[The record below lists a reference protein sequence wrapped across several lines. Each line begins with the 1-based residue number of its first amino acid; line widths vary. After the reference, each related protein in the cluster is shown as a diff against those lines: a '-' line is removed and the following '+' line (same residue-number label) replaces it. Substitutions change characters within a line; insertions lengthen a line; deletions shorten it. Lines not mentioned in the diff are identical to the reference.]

1 MKTPRV
7 IDPEW
12 LDELPPDDPRAR
24 RSRRDLRRINALM
37 MNDTFVAR
45 ELRRIYPARAPRSIV
60 EIGAGDGTFM
70 LKVASRLAP
79 EWRTVDA
86 VLLDQQNLVEPA
98 SRAEY
103 AAIGWQVKTAT
114 ADVFAWLA
122 APAAPVFDVMIA
134 NLFLHHFDA
143 GRLLELLTLA
153 VRRTRVLI
161 ACEPRRSG
169 RALLGSRLLGAV
181 GCNDVSRHDA
191 VVSVRAGFN
200 NQELSELWPAAAG
213 WATREYA
220 CGLFSHC
227 FVAIHDDDSVVTG
240 QPGTR

>member
-1 MKTPRV
+1 MKAPRV
-7 IDPEW
+7 MEPEW

-37 MNDTFVAR
+37 MNDRFVAR
-45 ELRRIYPARAPRSIV
+45 ELRRIFPVRPPRSIV

-79 EWRTVDA
+79 AWRTVDA
-86 VLLDQQNLVEPA
+86 VLLDQQDLVEPA

-103 AAIGWQVKTAT
+103 AAMGWQVKTAK

-122 APAAPVFDVMIA
+122 EPAAPVFDVMIA

-143 GRLLELLTLA
+143 GRLPELLTHIA
-153 VRRTRVLI
+153 RRARVLI
-161 ACEPRRSG
+161 ACEPQRSG
-169 RALLGSRLLGAV
+169 RALLGSRLLGAI

-191 VVSVRAGFN
+191 VVSVRAGFRK
-200 NQELSELWPAAAG
+200 QELSELWPATAR
-213 WATREYA
+213 WAMREYA

-227 FVAIHDDDSVVTG
+227 FVAIREDGSVATG
-240 QPGTR
+240 QPDTR